1 MGIVPLE
8 ISPAGKAGQVEM
20 PAARRAARFVP
31 ARRSQVSV
39 PESGDEVGEGAGPG
53 PGDPTAVAE
62 RARKG
67 RGAGINPSGRFE
79 PHAREA
85 MDDGWGG
92 ADEPQPIRTEVTPEK
107 ARSIITRNDSP
118 DIAFDRSVNVYRGC
132 EHGCVYCYA
141 RPSHSYLGLSP
152 GLDFET
158 KLFSKPDAARL
169 LEREISAPGYHP
181 KAIAMGTNTD
191 PYQPVERQL
200 GLTRAVLEVLDAANH
215 PVTIV
220 TKSAGVLRDL
230 DILSRMAARGLAKVA
245 LSVTT
250 LDGKLARSMEPRA
263 ATPGRRLEAIRQLS
277 EAGVP
282 TGVMVA
288 PIIPALTD
296 HEIERILDAA
306 AEAGAREAGF
316 VMLRLPHEVA
326 DIFKDWLVRD
336 HPDRFRHV
344 MNLVKAMRE
353 GAENEA
359 SFGKRMTGSGPYA
372 WTIGRRFELA
382 ARRLGL
388 NKRRAKLRTDL
399 FRPPSGAGVQLSLF

>member
-20 PAARRAARFVP
+20 PGPRRAARFVP
-31 ARRSQVSV
+31 ARRPQVSV

-200 GLTRAVLEVLDAANH
+200 GLTRAVLEVLDAASH

-353 GAENEA
+353 GAENET